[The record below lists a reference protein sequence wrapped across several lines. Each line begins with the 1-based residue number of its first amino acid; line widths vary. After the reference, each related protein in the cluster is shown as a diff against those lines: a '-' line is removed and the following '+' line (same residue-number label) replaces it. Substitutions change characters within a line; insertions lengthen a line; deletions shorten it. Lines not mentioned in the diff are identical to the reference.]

1 MNSANP
7 KRSSIP
13 ARGDGT
19 FDRLTEEAVEEIEA
33 ASSSGDPRSQSL
45 MGFVYG
51 TGANPSFTI
60 TLLLKDCPVV
70 EPTRIHS
77 GTEEN
82 KGALRKSRGEEDEDF
97 SDIGVSS
104 AERQCCGYV
113 QDWTVLLLWSARV
126 KALHWFSKAVE
137 KGEPRILFPHLN
149 AINIV
154 SVGRL
159 LCLWDSHNIKKND
172 EFMGISLLLLDEQ
185 QQLDLPSVSLLTLI
199 FGGLSRV
206 DTMEG
211 RKKKSSY
218 QLENLTRSLPT
229 PVNRTFL
236 PMKTEEADF
245 LCKAQI
251 VGVVQQNG
259 LSFVSCTGCNMKLAK
274 SLWCNRC
281 VSPNAPGSSAVDD
294 GKESATFVV
303 FDREMIKL
311 IKKEAKSGS
320 CVDTLVAVG
329 GMELPKCLEELAG
342 NGYLSSYSGNSNK
355 APVMDLKSGQPTAFA
370 SSAGDA
376 AKIAL
381 GNDGANQPG
390 SAYCSQRQ
398 NPQTPT

>member
-1 MNSANP
+1 MMREKSESKSFLHHNFAAEGGNMQSKMTLAFTYMQRDMHDKAVKLYAELAETAVNSFLI
-7 KRSSIP
+7 S
-13 ARGDGT
+13 
-19 FDRLTEEAVEEIEA
+19 
-33 ASSSGDPRSQSL
+33 
-45 MGFVYG
+45 
-51 TGANPSFTI
+51 
-60 TLLLKDCPVV
+60 KDSPVV

-82 KGALRKSRGEEDEDF
+82 KGALGKSRGEEDEDF
-97 SDIGVSS
+97 QILEYQAQKGNAAAMYKIGLFYYFGL
-104 AERQCCGYV
+104 RGLRC
-113 QDWTVLLLWSARV
+113 DHT

-137 KGEPRILFPHLN
+137 KGEPRHKVKCNKHCF
-149 AINIV
+149 
-154 SVGRL
+154 SRSL
-159 LCLWDSHNIKKND
+159 LCFWDSHNIKKND

-185 QQLDLPSVSLLTLI
+185 QQLDLPSVSSLTLYKQLCGAAAEVFPELI
-199 FGGLSRV
+199 PWK
-206 DTMEG
+206 EE
-211 RKKKSSY
+211 KKKFISIGELHTFIANSSE
-218 QLENLTRSLPT
+218 Q
-229 PVNRTFL
+229 
-236 PMKTEEADF
+236 TEEADF

-259 LSFVSCTGCNMKLAK
+259 LSFVSCTGCNRKLAK

-303 FDREMIKL
+303 FEREMIKL

-342 NGYLSSYSGNSNK
+342 NGYLFSYVGVSGNSNK
-355 APVMDLKSGQPTAFA
+355 APVVDLKSGQPTAFS

-381 GNDGANQPG
+381 GNDGANQSG
-390 SAYCSQRQ
+390 SADCC
-398 NPQTPT
+398 